1 MTAQELEELERLEAL
16 ATPGPWGPAHGKV
29 KEEDARFIAAFRTH
43 AKALIEAAKQG
54 LKNELAR

>member
-16 ATPGPWGPAHGKV
+16 ATPAPWGPAHGNV
-29 KEEDARFIAAFRTH
+29 KEQDARFIAAFRTH

-54 LKNELAR
+54 LK